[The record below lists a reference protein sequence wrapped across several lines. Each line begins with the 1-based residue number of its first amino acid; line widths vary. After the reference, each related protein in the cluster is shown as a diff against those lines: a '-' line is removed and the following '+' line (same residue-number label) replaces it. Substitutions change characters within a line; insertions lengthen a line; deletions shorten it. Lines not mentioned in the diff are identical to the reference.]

1 VNVNLGSR
9 RRVRFNVA
17 SKESTLQFE
26 ARSTLHPVH
35 GHAAELTG
43 YVEINA
49 DGEDALDDGPP
60 PKMHVEFPV
69 ERLRSGNALQDRE
82 MWKLVNSK
90 AFPRIAAD
98 LRDFAP
104 ASQAG
109 RYRASGDITFVGRSR
124 RYSGEVSVDRA
135 PERITIDGEL
145 DVDIRDYNL
154 RPPNLVVFKVEPV
167 VRVRLHLVAKGAA

>member
-1 VNVNLGSR
+1 MNLGSAH
-9 RRVRFNVA
+9 RVRFDVA
-17 SKESTLQFE
+17 SAESTLLFE

-49 DGEDALDDGPP
+49 EAGDALDAGPP

-69 ERLRSGNALQDRE
+69 EQLRSGNALQDRE

-90 AFPRIAAD
+90 TFPRIAAD

-104 ASQAG
+104 ASGAG

-124 RYSGEVSVDRA
+124 RYSGEVTVDRA
-135 PERITIDGEL
+135 PQRITIDGEI

-154 RPPNLVVFKVEPV
+154 RPPNLVLVKVEPV
-167 VRVRLHLVAKGAA
+167 VHVRLHLVAKRAA

>member
-1 VNVNLGSR
+1 VDLGSAS
-9 RRVRFNVA
+9 RVRFNVA
-17 SKESTLQFE
+17 SAESTLLFE
-26 ARSTLHPVH
+26 ARSTLHPVQ
-35 GHAAELTG
+35 GHAGELTG

-49 DGEDALDDGPP
+49 DAGDSLSEGAP

-69 ERLRSGNALQDRE
+69 EQLRSGNALQDRE

-90 AFPRIAAD
+90 SFPRIAAD

-104 ASQAG
+104 AATAG
-109 RYRASGDITFVGRSR
+109 RYQASGDITFVGRSR
-124 RYSGEVSVDRA
+124 RYTGEVSVDRA

-154 RPPNLVVFKVEPV
+154 KPPNLVIVKVEPV
-167 VRVRLHLVAKGAA
+167 VHVRLHLVAKRAA